1 MKADR
6 ILTLDIGADGIR
18 MAVVADAATGA
29 PRMLDSGFAAFDH
42 SLSLP
47 KEAITAMTLK
57 QLLDEKKP
65 AVKNA
70 VLSIEGQAVF
80 SRLVRLP
87 MVGKDQVEKTIR
99 HEAVQNI
106 PFPID
111 EVVWDAHVF
120 DPESAEPEV
129 LLVAVKAELIEGLV
143 DAVRANGLVIDRIS
157 VAPAAL
163 ANAAHTFCDT
173 AEPLLLVDRG
183 PVSTNLVFIDG
194 RRVFFRSLPVAGD
207 DAGRRRREIER
218 SISFYTGQQGGQAPR
233 QQVDS
238 AELDGVESG
247 YAVCMGL
254 ACSPAVEIDLIPPSL
269 SRARNVQ
276 QRQPLWFACIG
287 LLIVLLAVWV
297 VNLDAR
303 IRHTASALEQTEQQ
317 AEMLEQWEEQLV
329 PIEKRIEALNRQAGL
344 YARLLNER
352 YRWAD
357 VLNELNAVLPDGMFL
372 LNSEPIR
379 PMDRVAG
386 IRIAVL
392 SYLDKEAEDADA
404 VKQLRDALRASPL
417 FSAQTKV
424 FSRPSKKE
432 FAREFVLDVYF
443 AEEQP

>member
-1 MKADR
+1 
-6 ILTLDIGADGIR
+6 
-18 MAVVADAATGA
+18 
-29 PRMLDSGFAAFDH
+29 SGF
-42 SLSLP
+42 
-47 KEAITAMTLK
+47 
-57 QLLDEKKP
+57 
-65 AVKNA
+65 
-70 VLSIEGQAVF
+70 
-80 SRLVRLP
+80 
-87 MVGKDQVEKTIR
+87 
-99 HEAVQNI
+99 
-106 PFPID
+106 
-111 EVVWDAHVF
+111 
-120 DPESAEPEV
+120 
-129 LLVAVKAELIEGLV
+129 
-143 DAVRANGLVIDRIS
+143 
-157 VAPAAL
+157 
-163 ANAAHTFCDT
+163 
-173 AEPLLLVDRG
+173 
-183 PVSTNLVFIDG
+183 
-194 RRVFFRSLPVAGD
+194 
-207 DAGRRRREIER
+207 
-218 SISFYTGQQGGQAPR
+218 
-233 QQVDS
+233 
-238 AELDGVESG
+238 
-247 YAVCMGL
+247 AVCMGL
-254 ACSPAVEIDLIPPSL
+254 ACSPAVAIDLIPPSL